1 MAAPLVVAAHGT
13 RDPDGEAD
21 AHAFVERLREALPGV
36 EVHVGFIELSNPP
49 LVTAMTAAAS
59 HAVGQQQQ
67 QQQSRSVTVLPLML
81 ARGGHAK
88 DDIPGAMHESAAAHP
103 DLSWDYAAVL
113 GPDPAL
119 VGALR
124 QRVNAARGEVPAEET
139 SVLLVGRGCSDA
151 DANATLA
158 TTARLLYE
166 TGGYA
171 MVETAYI
178 AVASPDIAAGL
189 TRLRLLGAQHVV
201 AVPYVLFRGLMRGS
215 VADQGSAWVGE
226 HPGAFASF
234 AVAETLG
241 QSDAVIELAARRYHE
256 ASAGDGCPAGSAC
269 ARTATAWP
277 VAGGSVSPQEVKR

>member
-1 MAAPLVVAAHGT
+1 MTAPLVVAAHGT

-21 AHAFVERLREALPGV
+21 AHAFVDRLRAALPGV
-36 EVHVGFIELSNPP
+36 DVHVGFIELSNPP
-49 LVTAMTAAAS
+49 LVEAMSAAAYD
-59 HAVGQQQQ
+59 AAEERQLGD
-67 QQQSRSVTVLPLML
+67 SVTVLPLML

-88 DDIPGAMHESAAAHP
+88 DDIPEAMHESAAAHP
-103 DLSWDYAAVL
+103 SLSWDYAGVL
-113 GPDPAL
+113 GPDSAL

-124 QRVNAARGEVPAEET
+124 QRVDTARGDVAAEET

-178 AVASPDIAAGL
+178 AVASPNIASGL

-201 AVPYVLFRGLMRGS
+201 AVPYVLFRGLMLGS
-215 VADQGSAWVGE
+215 VTDQGRAWVRQ
-226 HPGAFASF
+226 HPEAFASF
-234 AVAETLG
+234 DVAQTLG
-241 QSDAVIELAARRYHE
+241 ESDAVVELAARRYRE
-256 ASAGDGCPAGSAC
+256 AAAGEGCPAGSAC

-277 VAGGSVSPQEVKR
+277 IDGRTASLHGAQR